1 MWVLRDANAEA
12 HVMQGRTR
20 HNMTELARGR
30 THEHKQARGGGTTHR
45 DQHTCVAWDALALS
59 GDHVA

>member
-1 MWVLRDANAEA
+1 MWVLRDANAAA
-12 HVMQGRTR
+12 HVMRTR

-30 THEHKQARGGGTTHR
+30 THEHKQACGGGTTHR

>member
-1 MWVLRDANAEA
+1 MWVLRDANAAA
-12 HVMQGRTR
+12 HVMRTR

-30 THEHKQARGGGTTHR
+30 THKHKQARGGGTTHR